1 VPLLARLFIRPS
13 AKAEPEQSTMQRI
26 YTPALRWALGH
37 RAITLAIALFLFV
50 GSGILLPLLKVT
62 FLPDTANKNIS
73 ISMTTPAGTDLETTS
88 ARADQVEAILLKLR
102 EEGKVRDIQ
111 TIIGRAGDA
120 NRSRD
125 QSGGAGA
132 ANRAQFSL
140 TLDADKVADPA
151 GLAKDLENQVRAI
164 SGIETAQ
171 AEVVAAGGG
180 GPGNA
185 GLDITLVSADVAKLR
200 EANDKIMAAIGGNKL
215 SDKFP
220 VANIKSSLA
229 EVKPELD
236 VSVDP
241 EKAIGSGTTT
251 AQIALQIRALLS
263 GEQAGTVTLAEDG
276 KQYDIFVQVDQ
287 AGFDVETLRTLP
299 VGTVNPVPLEEV
311 ATISEVPG
319 ATSITRINGDRAASI
334 SGQFTSDDTF
344 STQASIENE
353 IRAIGLPEGVVLQT
367 GAQAQ
372 SQSDTF
378 RDMGLAL
385 LVAILLVYVVMV
397 LSSGSLLNP
406 FVIMFSLPLAIIGVM
421 LALFITGKPLGIT
434 TLIGVLMLIGIVVT
448 NAIVL
453 IELVEQYRERGMS
466 AYDALMRAGPIRL
479 RPILMT
485 AIATMVALVP
495 LALGL
500 EEGGFIGADLGVV
513 VIGGLFTSTFLTLLV
528 VPVMYSLMDGLKKK
542 FGFSHPSEAHAEA
555 TAAAAAAAT
564 LAANPES

>member
-1 VPLLARLFIRPS
+1 
-13 AKAEPEQSTMQRI
+13 
-26 YTPALRWALGH
+26 
-37 RAITLAIALFLFV
+37 
-50 GSGILLPLLKVT
+50 
-62 FLPDTANKNIS
+62 
-73 ISMTTPAGTDLETTS
+73 DLETTS
-88 ARADQVEAILLKLR
+88 ARADEVEAILLKLR

-111 TIIGRAGDA
+111 TVIGRAGDA
-120 NRSRD
+120 DRSRD

-132 ANRAQFSL
+132 ANRAQFTL
-140 TLDADKVADPA
+140 TLDADKVTDPS
-151 GLAKDLENQVRAI
+151 GLAKDLETQARAI
-164 SGIETAQ
+164 GGIESAQ
-171 AEVVAAGGG
+171 AEVIAAGGG
-180 GPGNA
+180 GPSNS

-200 EANDKIMAAIGGNKL
+200 EANDKIMAAIGGNNL
-215 SDKFP
+215 SDRFP

-236 VSVDP
+236 VQVDP

-263 GEQAGTVTLAEDG
+263 GENAGSVTLAEDG

-287 AGFDVETLRTLP
+287 AAFDIETLRQLP

-344 STQASIENE
+344 STQASIEEE
-353 IRAIGLPEGVVLQT
+353 IRKIGLPEGVELQT

-372 SQSDTF
+372 SQVDTF

-385 LVAILLVYVVMV
+385 LVAIVLVYVVMV
-397 LSSGSLLNP
+397 LSFGSLLNP
-406 FVIMFSLPLAIIGVM
+406 FIIMFSLPLAIIGVM
-421 LALFITGKPLGIT
+421 LALFLTGKPLGIT
-434 TLIGVLMLIGIVVT
+434 TLIGILMLIGIVVT

-453 IELVEQYRERGMS
+453 IELVEQYRERGMN
-466 AYDALMRAGPIRL
+466 AYDALMRAGPVRL

-500 EEGGFIGADLGVV
+500 KEGGFIGADLGVV

-528 VPVMYSLMDGLKKK
+528 VPVMYSLMDGLKRK
-542 FGFSHPSEAHAEA
+542 FGFFHSTEAHADAESA
-555 TAAAAAAAT
+555 KAAAAT